1 MIKAVHTP
9 DNKYRVT
16 VTNDTN
22 VERPWQWLDTFG
34 IYTVRHARY
43 YDKIEQDYRDNNE
56 ALLAIQENSANDE
69 QFDLGIETHFKRAG
83 LHFKRVALQGY
94 SQGEWLDCVIY
105 SDEEFIIMD
114 MAHTLQQWWRGDVYV
129 LTVEKSVTYAN
140 VDDSTDTI
148 EQWQYVDSA
157 SGYYL
162 NDDELDD
169 DAEILALVDDLI
181 PDNN

>member
-16 VTNDTN
+16 VDYDLC
-22 VERPWQWLDTFG
+22 VDLPWNWLDTFG
-34 IYTVRHARY
+34 IYTVRHARGLSA
-43 YDKIEQDYRDNNE
+43 IEQDWQGHNA
-56 ALLAIQENSANDE
+56 ALVEIQDNSANDE

-83 LHFKRVALQGY
+83 LHFIRVALQGN
-94 SQGEWLDCVIY
+94 SQGEWLDCVFY
-105 SDEEFIIMD
+105 SDEEFIIKD
-114 MAHTLQQWWRGDVYV
+114 MSYVIRQWFKGEVYV

-140 VDDSTDTI
+140 VDDANDTI
-148 EQWQYVDSA
+148 EQWQYVESVG
-157 SGYYL
+157 GYYL

-169 DAEILALVDDLI
+169 DAEILAVVDDLI